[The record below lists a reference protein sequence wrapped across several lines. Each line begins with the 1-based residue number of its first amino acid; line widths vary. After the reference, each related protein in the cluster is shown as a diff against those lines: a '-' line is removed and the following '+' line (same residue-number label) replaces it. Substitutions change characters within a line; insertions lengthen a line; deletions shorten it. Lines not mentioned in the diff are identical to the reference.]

1 MKRMTSTYKSKVEK
15 NRFAQ
20 PKFLKRSA
28 ASVLLIHM
36 LCLSVVPANLAS
48 AAAEPTT
55 QTTTTETKDAATPA
69 ATAPKAIPTVE
80 SLNLAVKSAV
90 LLEPTT
96 GEVILSLDAETALPP
111 ASMTKMM
118 TEYIVAEQV
127 KQGKL
132 NWDDVVTT
140 SANAAAQVGSRV
152 FLAQGDQHTVKDLY
166 IAMAIGSANDATV
179 ALAETVAPTEMEF
192 VKMMNSEAKRM
203 GMTTAH
209 FANSTGLDIADMPQG
224 TQPADGK
231 ETVMSAMDA
240 AILAKYIVTDH
251 PDFNEFTTLQSYQF
265 RPGDSGRIENLDWML
280 EANASVPNFKAYA
293 YEGLDGLKTG
303 HTNAAGNN
311 FTGTAVRD
319 GMRLISVVMGTD
331 VNDQGSRFVETRKV
345 LDYGFNNFEIKEMV
359 AANKAVE
366 GEEPVAVAKGKEE
379 SVAYETAG
387 AISFVV
393 PKGADASGLKMQSSL
408 EAGLEAPIAKGDKVG
423 TATYTYQAAGM
434 AEAQTKTVDLIASA
448 DVEKAGWFKQLMRA
462 IGGFFS
468 DLFEGIKN
476 LF

>member
-1 MKRMTSTYKSKVEK
+1 MKRMTFTYKKQAEE
-15 NRFAQ
+15 NRINQ

-36 LCLSVVPANLAS
+36 LCLSVVPANLAN
-48 AAAEPTT
+48 AAATTT
-55 QTTTTETKDAATPA
+55 QSTETKAAETPA
-69 ATAPKAIPTVE
+69 AAQKAIPTVE
-80 SLNLAVKSAV
+80 SLNLAVKSAI
-90 LLEPTT
+90 LLEPVT
-96 GEVILSLDAETALPP
+96 GEVILSVDAETPLPP

-127 KQGKL
+127 KQGKMS
-132 NWDDVVTT
+132 WDDVVTV
-140 SANAAAQVGSRV
+140 SQNAAAQVGSRV
-152 FLAQGDQHTVKDLY
+152 FLAQGDQHTVRDLY

-192 VKMMNSEAKRM
+192 VKLMNSEAKRM
-203 GMTTAH
+203 GMKTAH
-209 FANSTGLDIADMPQG
+209 FANSTGLDIADMPEG
-224 TQPADGK
+224 TRPSDGQ

-251 PDFNEFTTLQSYQF
+251 PDFNEFTTIQSYQF
-265 RPGDSGRIENLDWML
+265 RPGATGKIDNLDWML
-280 EANASVPNFKAYA
+280 EANASVPNLKAYA
-293 YEGLDGLKTG
+293 YDGLDGLKTG

-331 VNDQGSRFVETRKV
+331 VQDQGSRFVETRKV
-345 LDYGFNNFEIKEMV
+345 LDYGFNNFEVKEMV
-359 AANKAVE
+359 SANQAVE
-366 GEEPVAVAKGKEE
+366 GEEPVAVSKGKEE

-387 AISFVV
+387 ALSFVV
-393 PKGADASGLKMQSSL
+393 PKGADASGLKVQTSIES
-408 EAGLEAPIAKGDKVG
+408 GLEAPVAKGDKVG
-423 TATYTYQAAGM
+423 TATYTYQAKGM
-434 AEAQTKTVDLIASA
+434 PEAQTKTVDLIASS

-468 DLFEGIKN
+468 DLFESIKN

>member
-1 MKRMTSTYKSKVEK
+1 MTSTSKKRLEK
-15 NRFAQ
+15 GGFAQ
-20 PKFLKRSA
+20 PKFLKRSV
-28 ASVLLIHM
+28 ASVLLVHM
-36 LCLSVVPANLAS
+36 LCLSAVPANLAS
-48 AAAEPTT
+48 AASATS
-55 QTTTTETKDAATPA
+55 QSTTTETTEAATPA
-69 ATAPKAIPTVE
+69 ATQKAIPPVA
-80 SLNLAVKSAV
+80 SLNLAVKAAV

-96 GEVILSLDAETALPP
+96 GEVILSVDSDTPFPP

-127 KQGKL
+127 KQGKMA
-132 NWDDVVTT
+132 WTDVVTT
-140 SANAAAQVGSRV
+140 SKNAAAQVGSRV
-152 FLAQGDQHTVKDLY
+152 FLAEGDQHTVEDLY

-179 ALAETVAPTEMEF
+179 ALAETVAPTEQEF
-192 VKMMNSEAKRM
+192 VKLMNSEAKRM
-203 GMTTAH
+203 GMKTAH
-209 FANSTGLDIADMPQG
+209 FANSTGLDIADMPEG
-224 TQPADGK
+224 TRPSDDK

-251 PDFNEFTTLQSYQF
+251 PDFNKYTTLPSFQF
-265 RPGDSGRIENLDWML
+265 RPGAGGRIDNLDWML
-280 EANASVPNFKAYA
+280 EGNASVQNFKAYA
-293 YEGLDGLKTG
+293 YQGLDGLKTG
-303 HTNAAGNN
+303 HTAAAGNN

-366 GEEPVAVAKGKEE
+366 GEEPVAVSKGKEE
-379 SVAYETAG
+379 SVAYETAK

-393 PKGADASGLKMQSSL
+393 PKGADASGLKMQTSL
-408 EAGLEAPIAKGDKVG
+408 EGTLEAPIAKGDKVG
-423 TATYTYQAAGM
+423 TATYTYQAEGM
-434 AEAQTKTVDLIASA
+434 EKAQTKTVDLVAST
-448 DVEKAGWFKQLMRA
+448 DVEKAGWFKQLLRA

>member
-1 MKRMTSTYKSKVEK
+1 MKRTTFTYKTKVEK

-48 AAAEPTT
+48 AAADTT
-55 QTTTTETKDAATPA
+55 QTQKADTTAAKPA
-69 ATAPKAIPTVE
+69 ATAQKAIPSVE
-80 SLNLAVKSAV
+80 SLGLAVKSAV

-96 GEVILSLDAETALPP
+96 GEVILSVDAGTALPP

-127 KQGKL
+127 KQGKMK
-132 NWDDVVTT
+132 WEDTVTV
-140 SANAAAQVGSRV
+140 SKNAAAQVGSRV
-152 FLAQGDQHTVKDLY
+152 FLAEGDQHTVKELY

-179 ALAETVAPTEMEF
+179 ALAETVAPTEQEF
-192 VKMMNSEAKRM
+192 VKLMNSEAKRM
-203 GMTTAH
+203 GMKTAH
-209 FANSTGLDIADMPQG
+209 FANSTGLDIADMPDG
-224 TQPADGK
+224 TRPADGK
-231 ETVMSAMDA
+231 ETVMSALDA
-240 AILAKYIVTDH
+240 ATLAKYIVTDH
-251 PDFNEFTTLQSYQF
+251 PDFSDFTKLPSYQF
-265 RPGDSGRIENLDWML
+265 RPGANGKIDNLDWML
-280 EANASVPNFKAYA
+280 ESNASVPNLKAYA
-293 YEGLDGLKTG
+293 YKGLDGLKTG

-331 VNDQGSRFVETRKV
+331 VKNQGSRFVETRKV
-345 LDYGFNNFEIKEMV
+345 LDYGFNNFEIKQMV
-359 AANKAVE
+359 AANQAIE
-366 GEEPVAVAKGKEE
+366 GEEPIAVTKGKEE
-379 SVAYETAG
+379 TVSYETAK

-393 PKGADASGLKMQSSL
+393 PKGADASGLKVQTSL
-408 EAGLEAPIAKGDKVG
+408 ESGLEAPVAKGDKVG

-434 AEAQTKTVDLIASA
+434 AQPQTKTVDLVASA

>member
-1 MKRMTSTYKSKVEK
+1 MPSTHKTKIEK
-15 NRFAQ
+15 NRINQ
-20 PKFLKRSA
+20 PKLLKRSA

-36 LCLSVVPANLAS
+36 LCLSVVPANLAG
-48 AAAEPTT
+48 AAAADTT
-55 QTTTTETKDAATPA
+55 KSQTTEAPAAKTPA
-69 ATAPKAIPTVE
+69 AAPKAIPTVE

-96 GEVILSLDAETALPP
+96 GEIVLSLNADVALPP

-127 KQGKL
+127 KQGKMS
-132 NWDDVVTT
+132 WEDVVTV
-140 SANAAAQVGSRV
+140 SKNAAAQIGSRV
-152 FLAQGDQHTVKDLY
+152 FLAEGDQHTVKDLY

-179 ALAETVAPTEMEF
+179 ALAETVAPTETEF
-192 VKMMNSEAKRM
+192 VKLMNSEAKRM
-203 GMTTAH
+203 GMKTAH
-209 FANSTGLDIADMPQG
+209 FANSTGLNIADMPADSR
-224 TQPADGK
+224 PSDGK
-231 ETVMSAMDA
+231 ETVMSAIDA
-240 AILAKYIVTDH
+240 ALLAKYIVTDH
-251 PDFNEFTTLQSYQF
+251 PDFNEFTTIPFFQF
-265 RPGDSGRIENLDWML
+265 RPGASGRIDNLDWML
-280 EANASVPNFKAYA
+280 ESNAEVPNFKAYA

-303 HTNAAGNN
+303 HTEAAGNN

-331 VNDQGSRFVETRKV
+331 ANDQGSRFVETRKV
-345 LDYGFNNFEIKEMV
+345 LDFGFNNFEIKELV
-359 AANKAVE
+359 AANQAIE
-366 GEEPVAVAKGKEE
+366 GEAPAVVTKGKEE

-387 AISFVV
+387 ALSFVV
-393 PKGADASGLKMQSSL
+393 QKGADASSLKMQASIDS
-408 EAGLEAPIAKGDKVG
+408 GLEAPIAKGDKVG
-423 TATYTYQAAGM
+423 TATYTYQAKGA
-434 AEAQTKTVDLIASA
+434 AEAQTKTVDLVASA

>member
-1 MKRMTSTYKSKVEK
+1 MKRTTFTYKTKVEK

-48 AAAEPTT
+48 AAADTT
-55 QTTTTETKDAATPA
+55 QSQKAGTEAAAKPA
-69 ATAPKAIPTVE
+69 AAAQKAIPSVQ
-80 SLNLAVKSAV
+80 SLGLAVKSAV

-96 GEVILSLDAETALPP
+96 GEVILSVDANTALPP

-127 KQGKL
+127 KQGKMS
-132 NWDDVVTT
+132 WDDKVTV
-140 SANAAAQVGSRV
+140 SKNAAAQIGSRV
-152 FLAQGDQHTVKDLY
+152 FLAEGDQHTIKELY

-179 ALAETVAPTEMEF
+179 ALAETVAPTEQEF
-192 VKMMNSEAKRM
+192 VKLMNSEAKRM
-203 GMTTAH
+203 GMKTAH
-209 FANSTGLDIADMPQG
+209 FANSTGLDIADMPEG
-224 TQPADGK
+224 TRPSDGK
-231 ETVMSAMDA
+231 ETVMSALDA

-251 PDFNEFTTLQSYQF
+251 PDFNTFTTIPSYQF
-265 RPGDSGRIENLDWML
+265 RPGSKGKIDNLDWML
-280 EANASVPNFKAYA
+280 ESNAKVPNLKAYA
-293 YEGLDGLKTG
+293 YQGLDGLKTG

-331 VNDQGSRFVETRKV
+331 VKNQGSRFVETRKV
-345 LDYGFNNFEIKEMV
+345 LDYGFNNFEIKQMV
-359 AANKAVE
+359 AANQAVE
-366 GEEPVAVAKGKEE
+366 GEQPIPVTKGKEE
-379 SVAYETAG
+379 SVSYETAG

-393 PKGADASGLKMQSSL
+393 PKGADASGLKVKTSL
-408 EAGLEAPIAKGDKVG
+408 EPTLEAPIAKGDKVG

-434 AEAQTKTVDLIASA
+434 TEPQTKTVDLVASA

>member
-1 MKRMTSTYKSKVEK
+1 MPSTYKSKIEK
-15 NRFAQ
+15 NRISP

-36 LCLSVVPANLAS
+36 LCLSVVPANLAG
-48 AAAEPTT
+48 AAADTT
-55 QTTTTETKDAATPA
+55 QTQTKTESKAAAPA
-69 ATAPKAIPTVE
+69 AAKAIPTVE

-96 GEVILSLDAETALPP
+96 GEVILSLNADTALPP

-127 KQGKL
+127 KQGKMS
-132 NWDDVVTT
+132 WDDIVTVGK
-140 SANAAAQVGSRV
+140 NAAAQVGSRV
-152 FLAQGDQHTVKDLY
+152 FLAEGDQHSVKDLY

-179 ALAETVAPTEMEF
+179 ALAETVAPTEQEF
-192 VKMMNSEAKRM
+192 VKLMNSEAKRM
-203 GMTTAH
+203 GMKTAH
-209 FANSTGLDIADMPQG
+209 FANSTGLDIADMPADSR
-224 TQPADGK
+224 PSDGK

-265 RPGDSGRIENLDWML
+265 REGAGGRIENLDWML

-331 VNDQGSRFVETRKV
+331 VNNQGSRFVETRKV

-359 AANKAVE
+359 AANKAIE
-366 GEEPVAVAKGKEE
+366 GEEPVAVSKGKEE
-379 SVAYETAG
+379 SVSYETAG
-387 AISFVV
+387 ALSFVV
-393 PKGADASGLKMQSSL
+393 PKGADASGLKVQTSVES
-408 EAGLEAPIAKGDKVG
+408 GLEAPVAKGDKVG

-434 AEAQTKTVDLIASA
+434 AEPQTKTVDLVASA
-448 DVEKAGWFKQLMRA
+448 DVEKAGWFKQLLRA

>member
-1 MKRMTSTYKSKVEK
+1 MKRMPFTDKTTVEK
-15 NRFAQ
+15 NRINP

-36 LCLSVVPANLAS
+36 LCLSVVPANLAG
-48 AAAEPTT
+48 AAAD
-55 QTTTTETKDAATPA
+55 TTTPSAETQAAETPA
-69 ATAPKAIPTVE
+69 AAPKAIPTVE

-96 GEVILSLDAETALPP
+96 GEILLSVNADVALPP

-132 NWDDVVTT
+132 GWDDVVTV
-140 SANAAAQVGSRV
+140 SKNAAAQVGSRV
-152 FLAQGDQHTVKDLY
+152 FLAEGDQHTVKELY
-166 IAMAIGSANDATV
+166 IAMAIGSANDASV
-179 ALAETVAPTEMEF
+179 ALAETVAPTEQEF
-192 VKMMNSEAKRM
+192 VKLMNSEAKRM

-209 FANSTGLDIADMPQG
+209 FANATGLNIADMPEG
-224 TQPADGK
+224 TRPTDGK
-231 ETVMSAMDA
+231 ETVMSATDA
-240 AILAKYIVTDH
+240 ALLAKYIVVDH
-251 PDFNEFTTLQSYQF
+251 PDFSEFTTIQSYPF
-265 RPGDSGRIENLDWML
+265 RQGDGGTINNLNWML
-280 EANASVPNFKAYA
+280 EANAAVPNFKAYA

-303 HTNAAGNN
+303 HTQAAGNN

-331 VNDQGSRFVETRKV
+331 DSNGNQTSRFVETKKV
-345 LDYGFNNFEIKEMV
+345 LDFGFNNFEVKELV
-359 AANKAVE
+359 AANQSVE
-366 GEEPVAVAKGKEE
+366 GEEPAAVTKGKEE
-379 SVAYETAG
+379 SVSYETAG
-387 AISFVV
+387 ALSFVV
-393 PKGADASGLKMQSSL
+393 QKGADASGLNVQTSVDS
-408 EAGLEAPIAKGDKVG
+408 GLEAPVAKGDKVG
-423 TATYTYQAAGM
+423 TSTYTYQAKGM
-434 AEAQTKTVDLIASA
+434 AEAQTKTVDLVASA